1 MAGEI
6 YDDGDEIVVDERE
19 REDGLSTHGD
29 AASPSQPETARQAAA
44 DRQLAEAAVTAELE
58 RIAARLSLIQERLSA
73 ERPVRTDDQSVVAA
87 VAQAMAGLTG
97 RLDALLEHVEQLDRR
112 LEELAAPPATPAAT
126 PAASAPTPQTDT
138 LQQLVFGGQRSG
150 DPALEQSRRELL
162 DGVLRGQDK
171 AIGLAAR
178 LMLVHAVGSEE
189 LMPLLKETGEAYYR
203 WRPKRSDEHDPLE
216 SSLVEALGKRIAA
229 VGLRNSIELVRPG
242 DRYDATRHLSADR
255 GVEVS
260 EVRGWAVLRDNG
272 KPLTKALV
280 GLR

>member
-29 AASPSQPETARQAAA
+29 AASSIQPETASQAAA
-44 DRQLAEAAVTAELE
+44 ARQPAEAAVTAELE

-73 ERPVRTDDQSVVAA
+73 ERPVRSDESFVAAA
-87 VAQAMAGLTG
+87 VAQAMAGMTG

-112 LEELAAPPATPAAT
+112 LEKLAAPPTT
-126 PAASAPTPQTDT
+126 PAASGPTSQTDT

-150 DPALEQSRRELL
+150 DPALDQSRRELL

-178 LMLVHAVGSEE
+178 LMLVHAVSSEE

-203 WRPKRSDEHDPLE
+203 WRPKRLDEHDPLE

-242 DRYDATRHLSADR
+242 DRYDATRHLSSDR

>member
-1 MAGEI
+1 MAGEM
-6 YDDGDEIVVDERE
+6 YDDGDEIVVDEQE

-29 AASPSQPETARQAAA
+29 EASSNQPETASQPAA
-44 DRQLAEAAVTAELE
+44 DRPSADVAVTAELE

-73 ERPVRTDDQSVVAA
+73 ERPVRSDESFVAAA
-87 VAQAMAGLTG
+87 VAQAMAGMTG

-112 LEELAAPPATPAAT
+112 LEKLAAPPTT
-126 PAASAPTPQTDT
+126 PAASGPTSQTDT

-150 DPALEQSRRELL
+150 DPALDQSRRELL

-178 LMLVHAVGSEE
+178 LMLVHAVSSEE

-203 WRPKRSDEHDPLE
+203 WRPKRLDEHDPLE

-242 DRYDATRHLSADR
+242 DRYDATRHLSSDR

>member
-1 MAGEI
+1 MAGEL
-6 YDDGDEIVVDERE
+6 YDDGDEIVVDEPE
-19 REDGLSTHGD
+19 REDGLGATTEP
-29 AASPSQPETARQAAA
+29 APASQPAPGSQP
-44 DRQLAEAAVTAELE
+44 AEAAVTAELE
-58 RIAARLSLIQERLSA
+58 RIAARLSLIQERLNA
-73 ERPVRTDDQSVVAA
+73 ERPVRTDEQSVAAA

-112 LEELAAPPATPAAT
+112 LEELASPSTTPAANT
-126 PAASAPTPQTDT
+126 PPPEQDT
-138 LQQLVFGGQRSG
+138 LQQLVFGGQPSG
-150 DPALEQSRRELL
+150 DPALVQSRRELL
-162 DGVLRGQDK
+162 NGVLRGQDK

-203 WRPKRSDEHDPLE
+203 WRPKRLDEQDPLE
-216 SSLVEALGKRIAA
+216 SSLVESLGKRIAA

-242 DRYDATRHLSADR
+242 DRYDATRHLSSDR